1 MNLGGA
7 GGAELALSE
16 LIAFVDPAAGMTLL
30 ARLNPLIGAFLAK
43 IIKMRKITYNV

>member
-16 LIAFVDPAAGMTLL
+16 VIVLLIPAGGMTLL
-30 ARLNPLIGAFLAK
+30 ARFNPVVGPFN
-43 IIKMRKITYNV
+43 RNNVE